1 MMYVH
6 ALMGAES
13 TSGPPVIRTIGVMD
27 LKDALARGMS
37 DFSAMPTHVFF
48 LCLIYPIVGLILARV
63 SFGYD
68 VLSLLFPLA
77 AGFALLGPFV
87 AIGFYELSRQREQGL
102 EPSWQDAFDVLHSPS
117 RDAIAAL
124 GFLLLAI
131 FVFWLGVAEA
141 IYIETFGHE
150 SAASIPNF
158 VGEVF
163 TTRAGWTLIIVG
175 NGIGFLFALAVL
187 IISVVSFPLLL
198 DRDVGAVEAVLTSV
212 RAVAANP
219 APMAVWGLIV
229 AGLLVVGSL
238 PFFVGLAVVVP
249 VLGHSTWHLYRKVV
263 EADPNARH
271 EHPHPPKSRH
281 RHYAAQFPASLFGGE
296 EPPRP
301 PPLKPVFDPATGRWR
316 ASRTGRPELILAGVA
331 TGTIMA
337 VVGMFLSA
345 GVWDALAVV
354 FVAPILVFVIAIV
367 VAVKSSGAL
376 P

>member
-1 MMYVH
+1 M
-6 ALMGAES
+6 
-13 TSGPPVIRTIGVMD
+13 TSCP
-27 LKDALARGMS
+27 
-37 DFSAMPTHVFF
+37 
-48 LCLIYPIVGLILARV
+48 CC
-63 SFGYD
+63 
-68 VLSLLFPLA
+68 FPLRPA
-77 AGFALLGPFV
+77 
-87 AIGFYELSRQREQGL
+87 SRSL
-102 EPSWQDAFDVLHSPS
+102 
-117 RDAIAAL
+117 
-124 GFLLLAI
+124 
-131 FVFWLGVAEA
+131 
-141 IYIETFGHE
+141 
-150 SAASIPNF
+150 
-158 VGEVF
+158 
-163 TTRAGWTLIIVG
+163 
-175 NGIGFLFALAVL
+175 
-187 IISVVSFPLLL
+187 
-198 DRDVGAVEAVLTSV
+198 AVEAVLTSV

-296 EPPRP
+296 ESPRP

-316 ASRTGRPELILAGVA
+316 ASRTGRPELILAAVA
-331 TGTIMA
+331 TVTIMA

-354 FVAPILVFVIAIV
+354 FVAPILVFVVAIV